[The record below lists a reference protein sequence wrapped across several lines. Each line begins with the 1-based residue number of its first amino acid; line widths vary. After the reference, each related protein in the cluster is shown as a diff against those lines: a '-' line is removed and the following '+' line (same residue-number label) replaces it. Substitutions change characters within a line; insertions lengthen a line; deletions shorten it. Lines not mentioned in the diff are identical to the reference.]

1 MAKLLFWALCV
12 TSIVYG
18 SIRIHSPVPYS
29 ITDKPYINF
38 SADASVN
45 QGFYL
50 IQGKQYPIR
59 NTLKNKRIPVSLGE
73 NSIYIYVLDQDQ
85 QLQAHLT
92 QRVPVYRIA
101 PIKDDH
107 TVSEALIMTD
117 IMVADHIPLVK
128 QGVVDVLK
136 PMLKRDIYAV
146 LMWFLD
152 TKGLAKDS
160 VYRACDQSVFVDM
173 GEYSQYMALFKQYPS
188 VLPCPKLQRF
198 YPNAYL
204 TRMEFINL
212 LMRVKGYAEHVSNSL
227 LVPETLKVPN
237 SLKTVIPGSWVDPLG
252 LVTKREVIQLF
263 SKVFN
268 QSHPYNIEGAP
279 IVLDWPRSVS
289 NVVGSRMQKV
299 IDKGGVLGRR
309 AIVFGRTQAKGVKQT
324 VLNIRRPA
332 VGSSVQAPPV
342 TAKLNTVSAGVVG
355 DTKQS
360 GIKAVAKKS
369 TKNPIVPVP
378 IMRASSKN
386 ITIQPGDSLPRISK
400 QHFGHARYW
409 LDIARLNKLAI
420 REVTKNG
427 VMISSVHIEPGQVLV
442 LPLIETLSN

>member
-1 MAKLLFWALCV
+1 MAKFLFWVLCV
-12 TSIVYG
+12 TSIAYG
-18 SIRIHSPVPYS
+18 SIRIHSPIPYS

-50 IQGKQYPIR
+50 IQGQMYPIR
-59 NTLKNKRIPVSLGE
+59 HVLNNKRIPISLGE
-73 NSIYIYVLDQDQ
+73 NILYIYILDQHQ
-85 QLQAHLT
+85 QLQVHLT

-128 QGVVDVLK
+128 QGVVDILK

-152 TKGLAKDS
+152 TNGLAKDAI
-160 VYRACDQSVFVDM
+160 YRACDQSDFLDM
-173 GEYSQYMALFKQYPS
+173 GAYAQYIALFKQYPS
-188 VLPCPKLQRF
+188 VLPCPKLNRF

-212 LMRVKGYAEHVSNSL
+212 LMRVQGYAEHVSNSL
-227 LVPETLKVPN
+227 LVPETLQVPN

-252 LVTKREVIQLF
+252 VVTKREVIKLF

-268 QSHPYNIEGAP
+268 QSHLYNMEGVP
-279 IVLDWPRSVS
+279 IVLDWPRPVS
-289 NVVGSRMQKV
+289 NVVVSRMQRV
-299 IDKGGVLGRR
+299 IDKGGVLGRK
-309 AIVFGRTQAKGVKQT
+309 AIVFGKTQAKGVKQT
-324 VLNIRRPA
+324 VLNIKKPVVAPA
-332 VGSSVQAPPV
+332 AQVEPV
-342 TAKLNTVSAGVVG
+342 VV
-355 DTKQS
+355 TKKA
-360 GIKAVAKKS
+360 IKKGVAK
-369 TKNPIVPVP
+369 VPTVHVP
-378 IMRASSKN
+378 ILRASSKN
-386 ITIQPGDSLPRISK
+386 IMIQPGDSLPKISK
-400 QHFGHARYW
+400 QHFGEARYW
-409 LDIARLNKLAI
+409 LDIAHLNKLTI
-420 REVTKNG
+420 REVTKSG
-427 VMISSVHIEPGQVLV
+427 VTISSVHIEPGQVLV